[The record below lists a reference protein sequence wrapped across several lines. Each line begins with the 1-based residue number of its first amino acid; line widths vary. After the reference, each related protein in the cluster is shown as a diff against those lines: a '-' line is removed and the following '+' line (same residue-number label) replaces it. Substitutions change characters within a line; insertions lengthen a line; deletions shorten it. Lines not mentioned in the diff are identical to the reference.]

1 MSTQSSHCPSTS
13 NAEMEKMPQWGCPMV
28 QLTRD
33 SASGRGHLGTPQESW
48 SQALLWRP
56 VLRQPL
62 PPVCPV
68 QLLCPLNLNQGS
80 SLELPCVPT
89 MGSSIP
95 LAPDT
100 WLLASAEAPQGS
112 RPARSAQVPRGPCWC
127 LGFSSANRGW
137 LFRALGASELASWW
151 PGAVG
156 LGRLPGGEGFSESLG
171 PSEVTPTKRAMH
183 LTFSK

>member
-1 MSTQSSHCPSTS
+1 
-13 NAEMEKMPQWGCPMV
+13 MEKMPQWGCPMV

-33 SASGRGHLGTPQESW
+33 SASGGGHLGTPWESW

-56 VLRQPL
+56 VLRQPS

-80 SLELPCVPT
+80 SPELPRVPT
-89 MGSSIP
+89 VGCNIP

-112 RPARSAQVPRGPCWC
+112 RPARSHTSYRSAPVPQGACWC

-137 LFRALGASELASWW
+137 LFRALGASELASRW

-156 LGRLPGGEGFSESLG
+156 LGRLPAGEGLSESPG
-171 PSEVTPTKRAMH
+171 PSEVTPRKWAIY

>member
-1 MSTQSSHCPSTS
+1 
-13 NAEMEKMPQWGCPMV
+13 MEKMPQWGCPMV

-62 PPVCPV
+62 PLVCPV
-68 QLLCPLNLNQGS
+68 QLFCPLNLNQGS

-112 RPARSAQVPRGPCWC
+112 RPARSAQCPGVLAGVWAF
-127 LGFSSANRGW
+127 LQQTEGGF
-137 LFRALGASELASWW
+137 LELWVLQSW
-151 PGAVG
+151 
-156 LGRLPGGEGFSESLG
+156 LPGGLELWGWADCLE
-171 PSEVTPTKRAMH
+171 ERAFPN
-183 LTFSK
+183 L